1 MEIVKLKHEKPLRCK
16 VTALDGTHALSGKA
30 DYCVGYT
37 DDKQGKRLLRV
48 H

>member
-1 MEIVKLKHEKPLRCK
+1 MEIVKPKYEQPLRCK
-16 VTALDGTHALSGKA
+16 VTALDGTHALSGEA

-37 DDKQGKRLLRV
+37 DDKQGKGLLSG